1 MPPTLSTLS
10 MPSMPSMLAQTRE
23 RPIAVVKGG
32 GDLGSGVAWRLWKV
46 GFRVICTD
54 LAQPMVIRRTVAF
67 STAIYEGRAIVEG
80 VSAERI
86 GAADEAFFAWSQ
98 NTLPVIVD
106 PEARVVDIYKPEVV
120 VDAIM
125 AKRNTGTSL
134 ALAPRVVALGPGFIA
149 GTDCHAVVETQRGH
163 DLGRVLWS
171 GSAAPNTGIPG
182 VIGGEGEKRVV
193 RAPADGQIY
202 GRRAI
207 GDMVQAGEI
216 IASIDQTPVPA
227 TINGMLRGMLHD
239 RVRVAAGTKIADIDP
254 RSERSHCYSISDKA
268 LAIAGGVLEAVL
280 SIRS

>member
-1 MPPTLSTLS
+1 MLF
-10 MPSMPSMLAQTRE
+10 PSRE

-32 GDLGSGVAWRLWKV
+32 GDLGSGVAWRLWNV

-54 LAQPMVIRRTVAF
+54 LAQPLVIRRTVAF
-67 STAIYEGRAIVEG
+67 SNAIYEGRALVEG

-106 PEARVVDIYKPEVV
+106 PDARVVDIYKPEVI

-125 AKRNTGTSL
+125 AKRNTGTTL
-134 ALAPRVVALGPGFIA
+134 AHAPRVVALGPGFVA
-149 GTDCHAVVETQRGH
+149 GVDCHAVVETQRGH

-171 GSAAPNTGIPG
+171 GSAAPNTGVPG
-182 VIGGEGEKRVV
+182 VIGGEGERRVV
-193 RAPADGQIY
+193 RAPADGRIY

-207 GDMVQAGEI
+207 GDAVKAGEV
-216 IASIDQTPVPA
+216 IASIDQTPVLA
-227 TINGMLRGMLHD
+227 TIDGMLRGMLHD
-239 RVRVAAGTKIADIDP
+239 RVRVSAGMKIADIDP
-254 RSERSHCYSISDKA
+254 RGVRAHCYTISDKA

-280 SIRS
+280 TQRSR